1 MIKSYAKINL
11 GLSVFPLKYAQQK
24 HQLKSLFIK
33 VKNFYDEIY
42 INNSNQLQVK
52 YLSENQEIIIE
63 NDIVSKAV
71 IYLNKRFNLQIKD
84 NILIIKH
91 IPQQAG
97 LGGSSSNAG
106 YVIRFY
112 IKKYNLKLSYF
123 DYLDI
128 AINIGSD
135 VNFFIFD
142 YDMAIV
148 SGFGNIIDPVFK
160 PIPNIE
166 IISTPYRCSTEKIF
180 KEFDKFNNN
189 LLLSNDF
196 NQIIQNLSNLN
207 NCIIINDLEKAA
219 FSINPKLKKY
229 KKNNTL
235 MTGSGSYFIKWK
247 DSYEG

>member
-11 GLSVFPLKYAQQK
+11 GLSVLPLKYGQQK

-33 VKNFYDEIY
+33 VKDFYDEIY

-63 NDIVSKAV
+63 NDIVNKAI

-112 IKKYNLKLSYF
+112 IEKYNLKLSYF

-135 VNFFIFD
+135 VVFFIFD

-148 SGFGNIIDPVFK
+148 SGFGNIIE
-160 PIPNIE
+160 PILRPLPILE
-166 IISTPYRCSTEKIF
+166 IIRTPYRCSTKKIF
-180 KEFDKFNNN
+180 EEFDKLNINF
-189 LLLSNDF
+189 LPLNDF

-247 DSYEG
+247 DGYEG